1 MLSHPAVLFANE
13 VFYHAFRT
21 RDLKA
26 MDGIWAREAP
36 VAVVHPG
43 WTVLSG
49 RGPVMESW
57 RGILS
62 SARSPDIAFR
72 NPEAFI
78 YGNTALVV
86 CYEEISAS
94 FLVATNVF
102 VLERGHC
109 KMVHHQAG
117 PCNAPPPEEIADEQN
132 TRQ

>member
-1 MLSHPAVLFANE
+1 MISHAAVLFANE

-21 RDLKA
+21 RDLEA
-26 MDGIWAREAP
+26 MDGIWAREAS

-43 WTVLSG
+43 WTALTE
-49 RGPVMESW
+49 RGAVMESW

-86 CYEEISAS
+86 CYEEIGGS

-102 VLERGHC
+102 VLERGQW

-117 PCNAPPPEEIADEQN
+117 PCNALPPDEVVEQD